1 MGVLGAL
8 LVAVAA
14 AFLPGGENADCLI
27 RRAGQNP
34 CVTCHQQ
41 LPAPAAAAH
50 SFAEWQA
57 SAHGGVVTCDR
68 CHGGD
73 TTAAEAA
80 QAHQGVFPSRE
91 YRSLVNYT
99 RIPATCGAC
108 HQQELGFFME
118 SRHFSQIA
126 TTRRG
131 PTCVTC
137 HGSMAIRVLAASE
150 LDSACGGCHR
160 SGGVAGAEAVEAA
173 RERLALLR
181 QTDSS
186 LRRLEPLA
194 AQGPDQRRRNVA
206 AQALGRAREALG
218 RARQGWHAF
227 DAALLDDA
235 LRRAGAAIRRA
246 DSVLAAR
253 PGR

>member
-1 MGVLGAL
+1 MTVLGAL
-8 LVAVAA
+8 LAAA
-14 AFLPGGENADCLI
+14 AFLPGGKNADWLI
-27 RRAGQNP
+27 QGAGQNP

-73 TTAAEAA
+73 TTAAEAG

-91 YRSLVNYT
+91 YRSLVHYT

-160 SGGVAGAEAVEAA
+160 SGGVAGAEAVGAA

-181 QTDSS
+181 QADSS
-186 LRRLEPLA
+186 LRKLEPLA
-194 AQGPDQRRRNVA
+194 AQGPPDQRRRNVA
-206 AQALGRAREALG
+206 AQALDRAREALTQ
-218 RARQGWHAF
+218 ARQGWHAF

-246 DSVLAAR
+246 DSALAAR